1 MRVSREKAAENR
13 QKIIETAARLFRERG
28 FDGVGVDAIMEG
40 AGLTHGG
47 FYGHFKSK
55 DDLAAEAI
63 AQALIAS
70 CDYQDRFT
78 MLDEFVGDYLS
89 ERHCQARGS
98 GCAVAA
104 LSGDIVRQNTNLR
117 RNLATHLRRQFD
129 HVTRFFAKGS
139 AARKRDRAI
148 ATIAGMVGALV
159 LARAVDD
166 QELSREI
173 LRAARSVF
181 GNDATT

>member
-28 FDGVGVDAIMEG
+28 FDGVGVDTIMEG

-63 AQALIAS
+63 VHALVLGGA
-70 CDYQDRFT
+70 YQDRFT
-78 MLDEFVGDYLS
+78 TLEDFVGDYLS
-89 ERHCQARGS
+89 EPHRTALGS

-104 LSGDIVRQNTNLR
+104 LSGDIVRQNAKLR
-117 RNLATHLRRQFD
+117 SGLAAHLRRQFER
-129 HVTRFFAKGS
+129 VTRFFAKGS
-139 AARKRDRAI
+139 AEQKRQRAI

-166 QELSREI
+166 QELANEI
-173 LRAARSVF
+173 LGAARNAF
-181 GNDATT
+181 GNDATA